1 MAILCSAVDPQPK
14 VDIWPKSL
22 SVGDGGFFGSVKYYF
37 GQNHIYRS
45 VLATPHDEDVFRYFL
60 RSRDIKCAIET
71 GTFKGTAT
79 ALIAHYADK
88 VVTIDTQNY
97 IDKYSFWIEYGVHDK
112 IESYIVDDD
121 DDKADLLSRIDFDY
135 AFIDGDHSVEG
146 VKRDFEMVEK
156 CGRVL
161 FHDYYERHSCFDMG
175 SAQVQGIVPMVD
187 SLPNN
192 EITISRPFAYWE
204 KKND

>member
-1 MAILCSAVDPQPK
+1 MATLCNIADPQPK
-14 VDIWPKSL
+14 VDIWSKSL
-22 SVGDGGFFGSVKYYF
+22 SVGDGGFFGSVQYYF

-60 RSRDIKCAIET
+60 RDKSIKRAVET

-88 VVTIDTQNY
+88 VITIDTKNY
-97 IDKYSFWIEYGVHDK
+97 VDKYPFWIEYGVYRK
-112 IESYIVDDD
+112 IESYIVDDEA
-121 DDKADLLSRIDFDY
+121 DKAKLLADIDFDF
-135 AFIDGDHSVEG
+135 AFIDGDHSAEG
-146 VKRDFEMVEK
+146 VKSDFEAVKK

-175 SAQVQGIVPMVD
+175 CAQFQGIVPLVD
-187 SLPNN
+187 SLPND
-192 EITISRPFAYWE
+192 ELTISRPFAYWE
-204 KKND
+204 EKR